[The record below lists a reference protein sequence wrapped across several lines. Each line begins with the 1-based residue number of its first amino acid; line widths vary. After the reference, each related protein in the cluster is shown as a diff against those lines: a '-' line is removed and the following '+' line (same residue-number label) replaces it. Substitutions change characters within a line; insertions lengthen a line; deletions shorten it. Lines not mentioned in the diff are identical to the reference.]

1 MPGHPQINQL
11 SIGIWHRG
19 YGGSG
24 QGFLPKNRGSVG
36 GTGRVSFL
44 GRSQHPSAGSRGG
57 GRLGCSQATRAG
69 AHRREHK
76 IQVFVCG
83 ARPSQQTEPSLPCH
97 KGWREPAGGSCPRG
111 RRVPVP
117 AEWSNGCAL
126 ADGMREGHMGRIQL
140 LFQATGLAS
149 SSPPSPRGSALQV
162 HFQLRSC
169 LHLGAGRSK
178 NQLLSYRL
186 WQPPAVFTRGR
197 PACGTKAEPGSLP
210 LRLVLSRVAPG
221 GKSPPLMLGK
231 EA

>member
-1 MPGHPQINQL
+1 MGA
-11 SIGIWHRG
+11 
-19 YGGSG
+19 
-24 QGFLPKNRGSVG
+24 VG
-36 GTGRVSFL
+36 RAFSPRTGAQWGEQAGLVSLAGPSTRLQAL
-44 GRSQHPSAGSRGG
+44 GVGAGW
-57 GRLGCSQATRAG
+57 GCSQATRAG

-97 KGWREPAGGSCPRG
+97 KGWRELAGGSCPSG
-111 RRVPVP
+111 K
-117 AEWSNGCAL
+117 ACTQWSNGCAL

-149 SSPPSPRGSALQV
+149 SSPPSPRGSALRV

-178 NQLLSYRL
+178 KQLLAYSL

-221 GKSPPLMLGK
+221 GKSPPG
-231 EA
+231 